1 MSTIHVW
8 AETHPDKPAAVFGNG
23 DISIS
28 YGTLEERSR
37 RLALALRG
45 FGLEPGDGVAVLL
58 ANEVEFFEI
67 FWACHRAGLYFT
79 PVNFHLQGSEARYI
93 VDDCDA
99 KVFVAS
105 APHAEIAMYAADGN
119 EKLGARL
126 CIGGAIDGF
135 EAYESVLD
143 SVATAATLDNA
154 LEGATM
160 LYSSGTTGQP
170 KGVRAPLPGT
180 AAGDPKALMAVLG
193 FKALFGLDEN
203 DRYLSP
209 APLYHAAPLMFCSIQ
224 QRIGATP
231 YIMPRF
237 DAELALDMI
246 EDQSITTSQW
256 VPTMFRRLL
265 QLPEELREAKDMSS
279 LRLAVHA
286 AAPCPAPVKQAMIDW
301 WGPIV
306 VEYYAGT
313 EGGGTLIHSAEWLEH
328 RGSVGRHWAGGTIHI
343 LDEDDEEI
351 TEPRSAGAIYF
362 EAPQDASR
370 RFRYHKDDEKTAGVY
385 RGNLFTLGDVGY
397 LDEDGY
403 LFLTDRKAHMIISG
417 GVNIYPQETE
427 DALLTHPKVDD
438 CAVIGVPNEEMGEEV
453 KAVVVP
459 IAGNESGSELER
471 ELIDFC
477 REQIAHYKCPRS
489 IDFVTELPRLPTGKL
504 LKRLIRDEYWKQ
516 HEGRLV

>member
-8 AETHPDKPAAVFGNG
+8 AESNPDKPAAVFGNG
-23 DISIS
+23 DVAVS
-28 YGTLEERSR
+28 YGALEERSR
-37 RLALALRG
+37 RLALAFRAM
-45 FGLEPGDGVAVLL
+45 GLEPGDGVAVLL
-58 ANEVEFFEI
+58 ANEVEFFEV

-79 PVNFHLQGSEARYI
+79 PLNFHLMGAEARYI

-99 KVFVAS
+99 KVFIAS
-105 APHAEIAMYAADGN
+105 VPHAEIAQYAAEGN
-119 EKLGARL
+119 EKLRARFA
-126 CIGGAIDGF
+126 IGGSIDGF
-135 EAYESVLD
+135 DDYEDVLASVSASAPLD
-143 SVATAATLDNA
+143 GA

-160 LYSSGTTGQP
+160 LYSSGTTGRP

-180 AAGDPKALMAVLG
+180 SAGDPKALMAVLG

-209 APLYHAAPLMFCSIQ
+209 APLYHAAPLMFCSVQ

-237 DAELALDMI
+237 DAELALNMI
-246 EDQSITTSQW
+246 QDQAISTSQW
-256 VPTMFRRLL
+256 VPTMLRRLL
-265 QLPEELREAKDMSS
+265 QLPEEVRASKDVSS
-279 LRLAVHA
+279 LRLAIHA
-286 AAPCPAPVKQAMIDW
+286 AAPCPAPVKQSMIDW
-301 WGPIV
+301 WGPII

-313 EGGGTLIHSAEWLEH
+313 EGGGTLIRSDEWLRH
-328 RGSVGRHWAGGTIHI
+328 RGSVGRHWSGGTIHI
-343 LDEDDEEI
+343 LDENGAELS
-351 TEPRSAGAIYF
+351 TPRAEGAIYF
-362 EAPQDASR
+362 EAPEQASR
-370 RFRYHKDDEKTAGVY
+370 RFRYHKDDEKTAGAY

-397 LDEDGY
+397 LDEEGY
-403 LFLTDRKAHMIISG
+403 LYLTDRKAHMIISG

-427 DALLTHPKVDD
+427 DVLLTHPKVDD
-438 CAVIGVPNEEMGEEV
+438 CAVVGVPSEEMGEEV

-459 IAGNESGSELER
+459 LDADAGPELER

-489 IDFVTELPRLPTGKL
+489 IDFETDLPRQPTGKL
-504 LKRLIRDEYWKQ
+504 YKRLIRDKYWKD